1 LSILLASVIIEEIIL
16 LLKKKKLL
24 ENKFIELLI
33 TPQLWTLDFRSMC
46 EKDETVSG
54 LLRLATIISPVCFK
68 I

>member
-1 LSILLASVIIEEIIL
+1 LSILLASVIIEEIIV

-33 TPQLWTLDFRSMC
+33 TPQLWTLDFRSMR
-46 EKDETVSG
+46 EKDQVSG